1 MRCAIVTNGNINDYD
16 CTRAALLRHDFI
28 ICADGGIRHLF
39 HMNLLPNLIVGDF
52 DSIDG
57 KYMKYLQEHNIDLCQ
72 FSERKDFTDTELAVQ
87 YAIARGST
95 EINFFGALG
104 SRMDHTLANILLLVP
119 LLQKG
124 IRASIQDEHNHI
136 WITSDE
142 LFLEG
147 EVGDSV
153 SILPLTP
160 KVEGVT
166 LNGLE
171 YPLKDATIKMGQSIG
186 VSNQFAVQHA
196 SITIKQGTILVI
208 KAKD

>member
-1 MRCAIVTNGNINDYD
+1 MRCAIVTNGNIKDYNA
-16 CTRAALLRHDFI
+16 TRADLLRHDFI

-39 HMNLLPNLIVGDF
+39 HMNLLPNLVVGDF
-52 DSIDG
+52 DSMDERH
-57 KYMKYLQEHNIDLCQ
+57 MKYLREHNINICQ

-87 YAIARGST
+87 YAISHGAT
-95 EINFFGALG
+95 EIHFFGAMG

-119 LLQKG
+119 LLQQG

-136 WITSDE
+136 WITSDV

-147 EVGDSV
+147 EVGEYV

-160 KVEGVT
+160 EVEGIT

-171 YPLKDATIKMGQSIG
+171 YPLEDATIKMGQSIG
-186 VSNQFAVQHA
+186 VSNQLAAQHA
-196 SITIKQGTILVI
+196 SITIKKGIILVI
-208 KAKD
+208 QAKD

>member
-16 CTRAALLRHDFI
+16 CIRAALVGHDFI
-28 ICADGGIRHLF
+28 ICADGGVRHLF

-52 DSIDG
+52 DSIDE
-57 KYMKYLQEHNIDLCQ
+57 KYMKYLQAHNVDRCE
-72 FSERKDFTDTELAVQ
+72 FPERKDFTDTELALQ
-87 YAIARGST
+87 YAIDHGAA
-95 EINFFGALG
+95 EINFFGAIG
-104 SRMDHTLANILLLVP
+104 SRMDHTLANVMLLVP

-147 EVGDSV
+147 EVGDFV

-160 KVEGVT
+160 QVEGVT
-166 LNGLE
+166 LQGLA

-186 VSNQFAVQHA
+186 VSNQFANRHA
-196 SITIKQGTILVI
+196 SITIKQGIILVI